1 MTDVNVQTKG
11 VKMPA
16 IAVLVK
22 HVPDTWS
29 EKSLEPDFTLQR
41 EGVDEVLDE
50 VNEFAVEQAL
60 RLKEQ
65 LEGSEVVAVTV
76 GPERSTEALRRAIA
90 MGCDRAILVADDA
103 IAGADV
109 LGTTWVLTN
118 ALNTI
123 EDLQLIVCGSGS
135 SDGAMGAIPGLLSEY
150 RQVPALTYCVESSIE
165 GNALLAKR
173 VTNAGVTELS
183 ASLPAI
189 LSVTDKA
196 AAPRFPNFKSLAAAK
211 KAEIPTLTLADLGV
225 EPTQVGLN
233 YSATVVQNAEVH
245 PPREQGEMIYD
256 HGQGAAAI
264 ADYLEQENLI

>member
-1 MTDVNVQTKG
+1 
-11 VKMPA
+11 MPA

-29 EKSLEPDFTLQR
+29 EKSLESDFTLQR

-60 RLKEQ
+60 RLKDQ
-65 LEGSEVVAVTV
+65 LEGAEVVAVSV
-76 GPERSTEALRRAIA
+76 GPDRSTEALRKAIA
-90 MGCDRAILVADDA
+90 MGCDRAILVSDEA
-103 IAGADV
+103 IAGADA

-123 EDLQLIVCGSGS
+123 DDLKLIVCGSGS
-135 SDGAMGAIPGLLSEY
+135 SDGAMGVIPGLLSEY
-150 RQVPALTYCVESSIE
+150 RQIPALTYCVESSIE
-165 GNALLAKR
+165 GDKLKAKR
-173 VTNAGVTELS
+173 VTNAGETVLS
-183 ASLPAI
+183 SSLPAI
-189 LSVTDKA
+189 LSITDKA
-196 AAPRFPNFKSLAAAK
+196 ASPRFPNFKSLAAAK

-233 YSATVVQNAEVH
+233 YSATVVQSAEVH
-245 PPREQGEMIYD
+245 PPREQGEIIFD

-264 ADYLEQENLI
+264 ADYFEKENLI

>member
-1 MTDVNVQTKG
+1 
-11 VKMPA
+11 MPA

-29 EKSLEPDFTLQR
+29 EKSLESDFTLQR

-60 RLKEQ
+60 RLKDQ
-65 LEGSEVVAVTV
+65 LEGAEVVAVSV
-76 GPERSTEALRRAIA
+76 GPDRSTEALRKAIA
-90 MGCDRAILVADDA
+90 MGCDRAILVSDEA
-103 IAGADV
+103 IAGADA

-123 EDLQLIVCGSGS
+123 DDLKLIVCGSGS
-135 SDGAMGAIPGLLSEY
+135 SDGAMGVIPGLLSEY
-150 RQVPALTYCVESSIE
+150 RQIPALTYCVESSIE
-165 GNALLAKR
+165 GEKLTAKR
-173 VTNAGVTELS
+173 VTNAGETVLS
-183 ASLPAI
+183 SSLPAI
-189 LSVTDKA
+189 LSITDKA
-196 AAPRFPNFKSLAAAK
+196 ASPRFPNFKSLAAAK
-211 KAEIPTLTLADLGV
+211 KAEIPPLTLADLGV

-233 YSATVVQNAEVH
+233 YSATVVRSGEVH

-264 ADYLEQENLI
+264 ADYLEKENLI

>member
-1 MTDVNVQTKG
+1 
-11 VKMPA
+11 MPA

-29 EKSLEPDFTLQR
+29 EKSLESDFTLQR

-60 RLKEQ
+60 RLKDQ
-65 LEGSEVVAVTV
+65 LEGAEVVAVSV
-76 GPERSTEALRRAIA
+76 GPDRSTEALRKAIA
-90 MGCDRAILVADDA
+90 MGCDRAILVSDEA
-103 IAGADV
+103 IAGADA

-123 EDLQLIVCGSGS
+123 NDLKLIVCGSGS
-135 SDGAMGAIPGLLSEY
+135 SDGAMGVIPGLLSEY
-150 RQVPALTYCVESSIE
+150 RQIPALTYCVESSIE
-165 GNALLAKR
+165 GDKLKAKR
-173 VTNAGVTELS
+173 VTNAGETVLS
-183 ASLPAI
+183 SSLPAI
-189 LSVTDKA
+189 LSITDKA
-196 AAPRFPNFKSLAAAK
+196 ASPRFPNFKSLAAAK

-233 YSATVVQNAEVH
+233 YSATVVQSAEVH
-245 PPREQGEMIYD
+245 PPREQGEIVFD

-264 ADYLEQENLI
+264 ADYLEKENLI

>member
-1 MTDVNVQTKG
+1 
-11 VKMPA
+11 MPA

-29 EKSLEPDFTLQR
+29 EKSLESDFTLQR

-60 RLKEQ
+60 RLKDQ
-65 LEGSEVVAVTV
+65 LEGAEVVAVSV
-76 GPERSTEALRRAIA
+76 GPDRSTEALRKAIA
-90 MGCDRAILVADDA
+90 MGCDRAILVSDEA
-103 IAGADV
+103 IAGADA

-123 EDLQLIVCGSGS
+123 NDPKLIVCGSGS
-135 SDGAMGAIPGLLSEY
+135 SDGAMGVIPGLLSEY
-150 RQVPALTYCVESSIE
+150 RQIPALTYCVESSIE
-165 GNALLAKR
+165 GDKLKAKR
-173 VTNAGVTELS
+173 VTNAGETVLS
-183 ASLPAI
+183 SSLPAI
-189 LSVTDKA
+189 LSITDKA
-196 AAPRFPNFKSLAAAK
+196 ASPRFPNFKSLAAAK

-233 YSATVVQNAEVH
+233 YSATVVQSAEVH
-245 PPREQGEMIYD
+245 PPREQGEIIFD

-264 ADYLEQENLI
+264 ADYLEKENLI

>member
-1 MTDVNVQTKG
+1 
-11 VKMPA
+11 MPA

-29 EKSLEPDFTLQR
+29 EKSLESDFTLQR

-60 RLKEQ
+60 RLKDQ
-65 LEGSEVVAVTV
+65 LEGAEVVAVSV
-76 GPERSTEALRRAIA
+76 GPDRSTEALRKAIA
-90 MGCDRAILVADDA
+90 MGCDRAILVSDEA
-103 IAGADV
+103 IAGADA

-123 EDLQLIVCGSGS
+123 DDLKLIVCGSGS
-135 SDGAMGAIPGLLSEY
+135 SDGAMGVIPGLLSEY
-150 RQVPALTYCVESSIE
+150 RQIPALTYCVESSIE
-165 GNALLAKR
+165 GDKLKAKR
-173 VTNAGVTELS
+173 VTNAGETVLS
-183 ASLPAI
+183 SSLPAI
-189 LSVTDKA
+189 LSITDKA
-196 AAPRFPNFKSLAAAK
+196 VSPRFPNFKSLAAAK

-233 YSATVVQNAEVH
+233 YSATVVQSAEVH
-245 PPREQGEMIYD
+245 PPREQGEIIFD

-264 ADYLEQENLI
+264 ADYLEKENLI

>member
-1 MTDVNVQTKG
+1 
-11 VKMPA
+11 MPA

-29 EKSLEPDFTLQR
+29 EKSLESDFTLQR

-60 RLKEQ
+60 RLKDQ
-65 LEGSEVVAVTV
+65 LEGAEVVAVSV
-76 GPERSTEALRRAIA
+76 GPDRSTEALRKAIA
-90 MGCDRAILVADDA
+90 MGCDRAILVSDEA
-103 IAGADV
+103 IAGADA

-123 EDLQLIVCGSGS
+123 DDLKLIVCGSGS
-135 SDGAMGAIPGLLSEY
+135 SDGAMGVIPGLLSEY
-150 RQVPALTYCVESSIE
+150 RQIPALTYCVESSIE
-165 GNALLAKR
+165 GDKLKAKR
-173 VTNAGVTELS
+173 VTNAGETVLS
-183 ASLPAI
+183 SSLPAI
-189 LSVTDKA
+189 LSITDKA
-196 AAPRFPNFKSLAAAK
+196 VSPRFPNFKSLAAAK

-233 YSATVVQNAEVH
+233 YSATVVQSAEVH
-245 PPREQGEMIYD
+245 PPREQGEIIFD

-264 ADYLEQENLI
+264 ADYFEKENLI